1 MSFTELIEAARDL
14 PLDLKLELL
23 DKLNESINF
32 PLGPEVE
39 ALWNEEIDKRIMEI
53 DSGKTKPISYEDLLT
68 KINAK
73 VKKWK

>member
-1 MSFTELIEAARDL
+1 MSFTEILEAARDL

-32 PLGPEVE
+32 PLDPEVE
-39 ALWNEEIDKRIMEI
+39 ASWNEEIDKRIMEI
-53 DSGKTKPISYEDLLT
+53 DTGKVKPISYEDLMT
-68 KINAK
+68 KIKAK